1 MSSSRADYSHL
12 YWVLKDLQADARFEL
27 RTIATGA
34 LLSDEFGRGVDDLE
48 RDGFRVDERV
58 ECLLSADTDT
68 GMARTLGVATLGMA
82 DALGR
87 LRPDLLLLTA
97 DRYEM
102 LAPASVA
109 LTLRIPVAHIE
120 GGDASL
126 GAIDEAARHALTK
139 LSHLHLTPTETARR
153 RVLALGEE
161 PWRVHR
167 VGAPSLDHLRRSRLL
182 DGRALAERLG
192 VTVAPGSLL
201 VACHPVTLQRDT
213 LAEADAVFSAL
224 DELDAPLLFCFPNAD
239 AGSRELVRR
248 ARELC
253 ARRVDAHLFVNLDP
267 VTYWS
272 LLGVVAA
279 MLGNSSSGIMESPSL
294 GLPAVNLGRR
304 QEGRERAA
312 NVLDVAPEPA
322 AIVAAARRALSPE
335 FRVSLSGLLNPYGD
349 GRAAER
355 IVGVLAEAPGA
366 ERLLRKPAPGSS
378 FPSPD

>member
-1 MSSSRADYSHL
+1 VSSSRADYSHL
-12 YWVLKDLQADARFEL
+12 YWVLKDLGDDPRFEL
-27 RTIATGA
+27 QTIATGA

-48 RDGFRVDERV
+48 RDGFRVHERV
-58 ECLLSADTDT
+58 ECLFSADTDT

-102 LAPASVA
+102 LAPATVA

-126 GAIDEAARHALTK
+126 GAIDEAVRHALTK

-161 PWRVHR
+161 AWRVHR

-182 DGRALAERLG
+182 KGDALATRLG
-192 VTVAPGSLL
+192 VPVAPGSLL

-213 LAEADAVFSAL
+213 LAEADAVFGAL
-224 DELDAPLLFCFPNAD
+224 ERIEHPLLFCFPNAD

-253 ARRVDAHLFVNLDP
+253 GRRDDAQLFVNLDP

-272 LLGVVAA
+272 VLGSVAA

-294 GLPAVNLGRR
+294 GLPAVNVGRR

-312 NVLDVAPEPA
+312 NVLDVPPEQD
-322 AIVAAARRALSPE
+322 AIVAAARRALSRE
-335 FRVSLSGLLNPYGD
+335 FRSSVKGVENPYGD
-349 GRAAER
+349 GCAAER
-355 IVGVLAEAPGA
+355 IVRILAEAPA
-366 ERLLRKPAPGSS
+366 PERLLTKPAPA
-378 FPSPD
+378 

>member
-1 MSSSRADYSHL
+1 VSSSRADYSHL
-12 YWVLKDLQADARFEL
+12 YWVLKDLVDDPRFEL

-48 RDGFRVDERV
+48 RDGFRIHERV

-102 LAPASVA
+102 LAPATVA
-109 LTLRIPVAHIE
+109 LTLRIPVVHIE

-126 GAIDEAARHALTK
+126 GAIDEATRHALTK

-161 PWRVHR
+161 AWRVHR

-182 DGRALAERLG
+182 RRDALATRLG
-192 VTVAPGSLL
+192 VPVAPDTLL

-213 LAEADAVFSAL
+213 LAEADAVFGAL
-224 DELDAPLLFCFPNAD
+224 ERIDHPLLFCFPNAD

-253 ARRVDAHLFVNLDP
+253 ERRADSHLFVNLDP

-272 LLGVVAA
+272 VLSSVAA

-294 GLPAVNLGRR
+294 GLPAVNVGRR
-304 QEGRERAA
+304 QEGRDRAP
-312 NVLDVAPEPA
+312 NVLDVPPERD
-322 AIVAAARRALSPE
+322 AILAAAARALSPE
-335 FRVSLSGLLNPYGD
+335 FRRSVSGVENPYGD

-355 IVGVLAEAPGA
+355 IVEILAGAPA
-366 ERLLRKPAPGSS
+366 SERLLRKPAPA
-378 FPSPD
+378 